1 MFKVD
6 YDLSC
11 LTVEELLEARA
22 QLHRDVETVQAHD
35 AQLAHLFAALEDA
48 LHSRSALLS
57 GEAKHEIAQALA
69 IDETTGEWN
78 AGA

>member
-11 LTVEELLEARA
+11 LTVEELLEARTR
-22 QLHRDVETVQAHD
+22 LHRNVEHVEARHV
-35 AQLAHLFAALEDA
+35 QLAHLFEALEDA
-48 LHSRSALLS
+48 LHSRYGLLT
-57 GEAKHEIAQALA
+57 GDAKHEIAQALA
-69 IDETTGEWN
+69 IDETTGEWD

>member
-22 QLHRDVETVQAHD
+22 QLQRDVETVQAHD
-35 AQLAHLFAALEDA
+35 AQLAHLFAALEYA